1 MKDQPILFFDSDCL
15 LCNRSVQWL
24 IRRDRR
30 KQILFAPLQGK
41 TATKLLPYP
50 LIQELNT
57 LVFWENGQ
65 TLTRSRAVFRA
76 LEHLDSPWNKLSFL
90 KITPK
95 FLSDALY
102 RLVAKYRKRFSRNA
116 PDSCLVGYQE
126 RILP

>member
-41 TATKLLPYP
+41 TANNLLPYP

-76 LEHLDSPWNKLSFL
+76 LEYLDSPWNKLSFL
-90 KITPK
+90 KIFPG
-95 FLSDALY
+95 FLSDSLY